1 MKWRLVALIAGCLVV
16 LAIAVAVA
24 GKSPAEALSTL
35 LKGSFGTTMARTGT
49 LQEMTP
55 LLFAGIG
62 VFLALRAGLFNIG
75 IEGQFLLGAMTAT
88 YAGLRGP
95 GGPFGIL
102 LAILAGAAA
111 GALWALPAALIKAYR
126 NGHEVITTIMLNN
139 VAAAFTTWVVA
150 GPGKAVEAGSP
161 TSANLSPSLAIG
173 HIDLGGV
180 SVSHGLLGGFVLVG
194 LVWWWLG
201 RRVSGY
207 EFRVTGANARAARAA
222 GIDVSRNY
230 LQAMLLSG
238 AIGGLGGAIQV
249 LAYEHR
255 FYDSFS
261 PGYGFDSLGV
271 ALLAG
276 AQAWILIPAAGLFA
290 VLAKGGTALDIFGV
304 PKGITI
310 MVLGMVILV
319 VAAVRYQREATSE

>member
-1 MKWRLVALIAGCLVV
+1 MKWRLAALILGCVIV
-16 LAIAVAVA
+16 LAVAVSVA
-24 GKSPAEALSTL
+24 GKSPIEALTTL
-35 LKGSFGTTMARTGT
+35 VKGSLGTPRARAGT

-55 LLFAGIG
+55 LLFASIG
-62 VFLALRAGLFNIG
+62 VFVALRAGLFNIG
-75 IEGQFLLGAMTAT
+75 IEGQFLVGAMTAT
-88 YAGLRGP
+88 YAGLKGP
-95 GGPFGIL
+95 GGPMGIG
-102 LAILAGAAA
+102 LAILAGSLA
-111 GALWALPAALIKAYR
+111 GAIWALPPAVIKAYR

-139 VAAAFTTWVVA
+139 VASAFTAWVVA
-150 GPGKAVEAGSP
+150 GPGKAPDAGSP
-161 TSANLSPSLAIG
+161 TSANLPASLN
-173 HIDLGGV
+173 LGNIQLAGV
-180 SVSHGLLGGFVLVG
+180 PVSYGLLGGFLLVAVVG
-194 LVWWWLG
+194 WWLS
-201 RRVSGY
+201 RRVTGY
-207 EFRVTGANARAARAA
+207 EFRVTGANPRAARAA
-222 GIDVSRNY
+222 GINVPQQY
-230 LQAMLLSG
+230 LRAMIFSG

-276 AQAWILIPAAGLFA
+276 SQAWILLPAAGLFA

-319 VAAVRYQREATSE
+319 VAAIRYRREDSVE

>member
-1 MKWRLVALIAGCLVV
+1 M
-16 LAIAVAVA
+16 
-24 GKSPAEALSTL
+24 
-35 LKGSFGTTMARTGT
+35 
-49 LQEMTP
+49 
-55 LLFAGIG
+55 
-62 VFLALRAGLFNIG
+62 
-75 IEGQFLLGAMTAT
+75 
-88 YAGLRGP
+88 
-95 GGPFGIL
+95 
-102 LAILAGAAA
+102 
-111 GALWALPAALIKAYR
+111 IKAYR

-139 VAAAFTTWVVA
+139 VASALTTWVVA
-150 GPGKAVEAGSP
+150 GPGKAPDAGSP
-161 TSANLSPSLAIG
+161 TSANLPPSLSIG
-173 HIDLGGV
+173 HLDLGGV
-180 SVSHGLLGGFVLVG
+180 SVSYALFGGVFLVG
-194 LVWWWLG
+194 VVWWWLG

-222 GIDVSRNY
+222 GIDVSGNY
-230 LQAMLLSG
+230 LRAMLFSG
-238 AIGGLGGAIQV
+238 AIGGLGGALQV

-290 VLAKGGTALDIFGV
+290 ILAKGGTALDIFGV

-319 VAAVRYQREATSE
+319 VAAIRYRREGANE

>member
-1 MKWRLVALIAGCLVV
+1 MKWRLWALILGCLII
-16 LAIAVAVA
+16 LALAVAVA
-24 GKSPAEALSTL
+24 GKNPAEAVTTL
-35 LKGSFGTTMARTGT
+35 IKGSLGTPMARSGT

-55 LLFAGIG
+55 LLFASIG

-75 IEGQFLLGAMTAT
+75 IEGQFLVGAMTAT
-88 YAGLRGP
+88 YAGLKGP
-95 GGPFGIL
+95 GGPLGIG
-102 LAILAGAAA
+102 LAIIAGSVA
-111 GALWALPAALIKAYR
+111 GALWALPPAVIKAYR

-139 VAAAFTTWVVA
+139 VALAFTTWVVA
-150 GPGKAVEAGSP
+150 GPGKAPNAGSP
-161 TSANLSPSLAIG
+161 TSATLPSSLNLGRIELA
-173 HIDLGGV
+173 GV
-180 SVSHGLLGGFVLVG
+180 SVSHGLLGGFILVG
-194 LVWWWLG
+194 IVGWWLT
-201 RRVSGY
+201 RRVTGY
-207 EFRVTGANARAARAA
+207 EFRVTGANARAARLA
-222 GIDVSRNY
+222 GIDVSSNY
-230 LQAMLLSG
+230 LRAMLASG

-276 AQAWILIPAAGLFA
+276 SQAWILLPAAGLFA
-290 VLAKGGTALDIFGV
+290 ILAKGGTALDIFGV

-319 VAAVRYQREATSE
+319 VAAIRYRREDTVE